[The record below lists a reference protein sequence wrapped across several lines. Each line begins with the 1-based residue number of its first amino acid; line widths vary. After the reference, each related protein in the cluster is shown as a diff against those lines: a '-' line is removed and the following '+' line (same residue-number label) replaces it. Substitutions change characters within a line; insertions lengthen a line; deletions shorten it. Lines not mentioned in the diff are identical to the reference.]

1 MSTTIDQAFV
11 TQFESEVHLAFQRM
25 GSKLRGTVRTK
36 TGVKGSTARFQK
48 LGTGTSGTK
57 SRHGDVPIM
66 NLTHSYIDVTLADYY
81 AGEYIDK
88 LDELKI
94 NHDERGIVAQSAA
107 AAMGRRVDSLLTTAL
122 DATTNANNVST
133 AATWTSAAAPLAL
146 MEAFGNADVPVG
158 DGNCFQ
164 IIHWACWSDLMQ
176 IEEFSNA
183 DYVGP
188 DERPYLGAQ
197 AKQWIG
203 FLWMPFT
210 GLPVDG
216 SSDAK
221 QFAYHRTC
229 VGHAIGQDIS
239 TDITWQGTKQA
250 HLIVQSLSQGAA
262 LIDST
267 GIIEHVY
274 DV

>member
-1 MSTTIDQAFV
+1 MSATIDQAFV

-36 TGVKGSTARFQK
+36 TGVKGSTCRFQK
-48 LGTGTSGTK
+48 LATGSAGTK

-66 NLTHSYIDVTLADYY
+66 NLVHTYVDATLSDYY

-94 NHDERGIVAQSAA
+94 NHDERLIVAQSGA
-107 AAMGRRVDSLLTTAL
+107 AAMGRKVDSLITTAL
-122 DATTNANNVST
+122 DSTTNSNNVST
-133 AATWTSAAAPLAL
+133 AAIWVSAASPIAL
-146 MEAFGNADVPVG
+146 MEAFGANDVPLG

-164 IIHWACWSDLMQ
+164 IIHWNCWGDLMQ

-197 AKQWIG
+197 AKNWLG
-203 FLWMPFT
+203 FMWMPFT
-210 GLPVDG
+210 GLPLDG

-221 QFAYHRTC
+221 QYAYHRSA
-229 VGHAIGQDIS
+229 VGHAIGAEIS
-239 TDITWQGTKQA
+239 ADITWQGTKQA
-250 HLIVQSLSQGAA
+250 HLSVYSMSQGCA
-262 LIDST
+262 LIDAV
-267 GIIEHVY
+267 GVIEHVY
-274 DV
+274 DI